1 MSIQLPFSPSH
12 VKLKLKFWNKRSISI
27 NDCDSVYKGVYMG
40 NVVTPW
46 AKGDTCVDIAL
57 ATLWTNYFT
66 NVKQD
71 TYMTITVC
79 NSGLKAV
86 TKEHGL
92 TEYWANRITYCAA
105 HPQYPRVFCWV
116 YRHETRRFKQELRC
130 HAILCGKEDKAQ
142 IMVNQLNQ
150 KLTAALQ
157 EFRREKLTR
166 QKARLTVTNSTSVIP
181 TLPRRK
187 QLLITGTA
195 NFRPPL
201 ERARSAPKL
210 TAIEELE
217 EEDSEFEEDLI
228 TDLAI
233 SDLESS
239 LDVVIDDVQQFASP
253 DVGSVSGQYTSPV
266 QFNELDIKLQK
277 IPFTDDRTRGDGD
290 SVSTE
295 SGYGEDKEISLN
307 TFSDED

>member
-27 NDCDSVYKGVYMG
+27 SDCDSVYKGVYLG

-79 NSGLKAV
+79 NSGLKAM

-166 QKARLTVTNSTSVIP
+166 QKARLTVTRSSFVVP

-187 QLLITGTA
+187 QLLVTGTA

-217 EEDSEFEEDLI
+217 EEDEGDSEFEEDLI
-228 TDLAI
+228 TNSTT
-233 SDLESS
+233 SDLQSS
-239 LDVVIDDVQQFASP
+239 LDVVIHDIQHIGFLSDEYP
-253 DVGSVSGQYTSPV
+253 SPV
-266 QFNELDIKLQK
+266 QLNELDIKLQQ
-277 IPFTDDRTRGDGD
+277 ISTTDAGTRGD

-295 SGYGEDKEISLN
+295 SGYGEDKEISFN
-307 TFSDED
+307 KYTDEDQCQP